1 MEALLKH
8 QSFFRAELEKNLNS
22 ISTQNSGEEELL
34 NAIKYSLISKTAKYI
49 RSFLIIETGKMLQ
62 CDELKMKDL
71 LKIAFAIEMIH
82 CYSLIHDDLPSMDN
96 SDLRRGEP
104 SLHKK
109 FPESTAL
116 LAGNSLLT
124 LAFKELSQINDAKIA
139 IKIISKVADVSG
151 IFGIMSG
158 QVLDLNS
165 KFKQEEF
172 DVMNYHKTGKLIEI
186 CMVLPAIL
194 LEKEAVAP
202 NLSKYGVSLGM
213 AYQMQDDLLDEGE
226 ESFSYLTKYGS
237 TKALKEEIAKEI
249 SKCENAISG
258 FQSNEI
264 LKDFPTFLSK
274 RSF

>member
-8 QSFFRAELEKNLNS
+8 QSFFRTELEKKLNS

-96 SDLRRGEP
+96 SDFRRGEP

-109 FPESTAL
+109 FHESTAL

-124 LAFKELSQINDAKIA
+124 LAFKELSQINDAKMIPA
-139 IKIISKVADVSG
+139 EALIQELQGQKVFVLKSGMAKMRKVKTDIRTETEVQIVEGVEIGDTVFTSG
-151 IFGIMSG
+151 IL
-158 QVLDLNS
+158 QLREDL
-165 KFKQEEF
+165 
-172 DVMNYHKTGKLIEI
+172 
-186 CMVLPAIL
+186 P
-194 LEKEAVAP
+194 
-202 NLSKYGVSLGM
+202 VSVV
-213 AYQMQDDLLDEGE
+213 
-226 ESFSYLTKYGS
+226 SY
-237 TKALKEEIAKEI
+237 
-249 SKCENAISG
+249 N
-258 FQSNEI
+258 
-264 LKDFPTFLSK
+264 
-274 RSF
+274 

>member
-124 LAFKELSQINDAKIA
+124 LAFKELSQINDANLIC
-139 IKIISKVADVSG
+139 
-151 IFGIMSG
+151 
-158 QVLDLNS
+158 
-165 KFKQEEF
+165 EF
-172 DVMNYHKTGKLIEI
+172 
-186 CMVLPAIL
+186 
-194 LEKEAVAP
+194 AVYF
-202 NLSKYGVSLGM
+202 L
-213 AYQMQDDLLDEGE
+213 
-226 ESFSYLTKYGS
+226 F
-237 TKALKEEIAKEI
+237 LK
-249 SKCENAISG
+249 
-258 FQSNEI
+258 
-264 LKDFPTFLSK
+264 
-274 RSF
+274 R